1 MNWNQPLRFLPI
13 YQTRVWGGRNLE
25 SQFGR
30 SLPDPRLPYGE
41 SWEICDRAEAVNEV
55 RGGEAA
61 GKTLHELWTNH
72 RVEVFGEALASH
84 PSVRYPLLM
93 KILDACDDLS
103 IQVHPPAAVAEELGG
118 EPKTEMWYV
127 AQAQPGACFYAGLRA
142 GVTRPQFEA
151 ALQDGS
157 VADLMHSIQP
167 SVGDSLFL
175 PSGRLHAIGAG
186 LVIFEVQQNSD
197 TTYRVFDWNRV
208 GLDGQPR
215 ELHIGPS
222 LRSMDFEDYEPR
234 LQRAQA
240 DGTLATCPF
249 FDVRRG
255 DPASRLLGRE
265 GEHLT
270 VAVVEGGLSV
280 NGCPLKKGDFA
291 LIPAQMTTAERQIT
305 GLSADARWLEVR
317 IPVSTSAGM

>member
-1 MNWNQPLRFLPI
+1 MIWNQPLRFLPI

-41 SWEICDRAEAVNEV
+41 SWEICDRAEAVNQV
-55 RGGEAA
+55 REGAAA
-61 GKTLHELWTNH
+61 GMTLHELWTQH
-72 RVEVFGEALASH
+72 RVAVFGEALASH
-84 PSVRYPLLM
+84 PSARYPLLM

-103 IQVHPPAAVAEELGG
+103 IQVHPPAAVAAELGG

-142 GVTRPQFEA
+142 GVTRTQFETS
-151 ALQDGS
+151 LQDGS
-157 VADLMHSIQP
+157 VADLMHAIRP
-167 SVGDSLFL
+167 AAGDSLFL

-208 GLDGQPR
+208 GLDGRPR

-222 LRSMDFEDYEPR
+222 LRSMDFDDHEPAMQ
-234 LQRAQA
+234 LAQA

-249 FDVRRG
+249 FEVRRG
-255 DPASRLLGRE
+255 DPTSSLLGRE

-270 VAVVEGGLSV
+270 VAVVQGGMSV
-280 NGCPLKKGDFA
+280 NGCPLEKGDFA
-291 LIPAQMTTAERQIT
+291 LIPAQMTAAERQIT
-305 GLSADARWLEVR
+305 GVSADACWLEVR
-317 IPVSTSAGM
+317 IPVSTSGGV